1 MRPDRAI
8 VAAALLAA
16 AFPAQAAITCSG
28 SNVELT
34 LGTYVSFQST
44 ALDSTGIFSVTCTRA
59 GGPAAVTVSV
69 ALGPSGHSGAIATR
83 QMRLDGGSDLLDYN
97 IYRDI
102 SRLQVWG
109 NTPGINAVSRTVNVP
124 NNASRTETF
133 TLFARIDPLQDVR
146 IGQYRDSLTV
156 TVQF

>member
-1 MRPDRAI
+1 MRLDRAI

-16 AFPAQAAITCSG
+16 GLPAQAAISCSG
-28 SNVELT
+28 SNVALS
-34 LGTYVSFQST
+34 LGTYVSFQAA
-44 ALDSTGIFSVTCTRA
+44 ALDSTGIFSVTCTRV
-59 GGPAAVTVSV
+59 GGPASVTVSV

-83 QMRLDGGSDLLDYN
+83 RMRLAGGTDTLDYN

-109 NTPGINAVSRTVNVP
+109 NTPGINAVSRVVTVQ
-124 NNASRTETF
+124 NNASSTETF
-133 TLFARIDPLQDVR
+133 TLFARIDALQDVR
-146 IGQYRDSLTV
+146 TGQYQDSLTV